1 MRIRFNLITLNGLRT
16 FIQYI
21 TDTQRHT
28 IMSAAGIETP
38 QDVYPLRGKKNKSN
52 VTSSPDQTPTLQP
65 PISLSLD
72 RSYFHLFMLLS

>member
-1 MRIRFNLITLNGLRT
+1 MRIRFNLITLNGLWT

-38 QDVYPLRGKKNKSN
+38 QDVYPLRGKKKIKCYFFPRPNPN
-52 VTSSPDQTPTLQP
+52 TSA

-72 RSYFHLFMLLS
+72 RSHFHLFMLLS

>member
-1 MRIRFNLITLNGLRT
+1 MSIRFNLITLNGLRT

-38 QDVYPLRGKKNKSN
+38 QDVYPLRGKKKNQMLFLPQTKPQHFSPHQSQSGQ
-52 VTSSPDQTPTLQP
+52 VTFP
-65 PISLSLD
+65 P
-72 RSYFHLFMLLS
+72 FMLLS